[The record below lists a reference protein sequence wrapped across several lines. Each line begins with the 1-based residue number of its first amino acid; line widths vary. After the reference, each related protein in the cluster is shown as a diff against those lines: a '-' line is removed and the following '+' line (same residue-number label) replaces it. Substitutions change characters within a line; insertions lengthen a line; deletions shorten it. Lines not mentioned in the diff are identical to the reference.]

1 MVKILHILGAR
12 PNFMKAAPVISELK
26 KLRKFNQILIHT
38 GQHFDEEMSDVF
50 FLQLKIP
57 KPKHKLSL
65 ESKTAASQIGEI
77 ITKLEKILTK
87 EKPKLVIVYGDVNS
101 TVAAAITSN
110 KLGIKLCH
118 IESGLRSLDKT
129 MPEEINRIITDK
141 LADLH
146 FVTENSAIK
155 NLKKENIPESSIFF
169 VGNTMIDSLEI
180 FLKKGPPPTL
190 VLPEEKYCLTTFHR
204 PSNVDTKKD
213 LKKIIN
219 ILNWTSKNINIVFP
233 VHPRT
238 LNNLEKFNL
247 SGSLQKNSKILLKPP
262 SSYTEFLFLTKEASF
277 VITDSGGIQEEC
289 SHLNTPCLTLRK
301 NTERPITISQGS
313 NILVD
318 SIDEIRNMYIDIK
331 NGTFKKSKNI
341 KFWDGK
347 ASQRIAKIIYEK
359 LS

>member
-1 MVKILHILGAR
+1 MVKILHVLGAR

-26 KLRKFNQILIHT
+26 KLQKFNQVLVHT
-38 GQHFDEEMSDVF
+38 GQHFDKEMSDVF
-50 FLQLKIP
+50 FFQLKIP

-101 TVAAAITSN
+101 TIAAAITSN

-118 IESGLRSLDKT
+118 VESGLRSFDRT
-129 MPEEINRIITDK
+129 MPEEINRTITDS

-146 FVTENSAIK
+146 FTTEESAIK

-180 FLKKGPPPTL
+180 FLKKSRSPITTL
-190 VLPEEKYCLTTFHR
+190 PKEKYCLTTFHR

-213 LKKIIN
+213 LKKTID
-219 ILNWTSKNINIVFP
+219 ILNWTSKNINVVFP

-238 LNNLEKFNL
+238 FNNLKKFNL
-247 SGSLQKNSKILLKPP
+247 LGSLEKNSKILIKPP
-262 SSYTEFLFLTKEASF
+262 SSYAEFLLLAKEAKF

-313 NILVD
+313 NVLVD
-318 SIDEIRNMYIDIK
+318 SIDEIRNMYIKIK
-331 NGTFKKSKNI
+331 DGTFKKSKNI
-341 KFWDGK
+341 KLWDGK

>member
-1 MVKILHILGAR
+1 MVKILHVLGAR

-26 KLRKFNQILIHT
+26 KLQKFNQVLVHT
-38 GQHFDEEMSDVF
+38 GQHFDKEMSDVF
-50 FLQLKIP
+50 FFQLKIP

-101 TVAAAITSN
+101 TIAAAITSN

-118 IESGLRSLDKT
+118 VESGLRSFDRT
-129 MPEEINRIITDK
+129 MPEEINRTITDS

-146 FVTENSAIK
+146 FTTEESAIK

-180 FLKKGPPPTL
+180 FLKKSRSPITTL
-190 VLPEEKYCLTTFHR
+190 PKEKYCLTTFHR

-213 LKKIIN
+213 LKKTID
-219 ILNWTSKNINIVFP
+219 ILNWTSKNINVVFP

-238 LNNLEKFNL
+238 FNNLKKFNL
-247 SGSLQKNSKILLKPP
+247 LGSLEKNSKILIKPP
-262 SSYTEFLFLTKEASF
+262 SSYAEFLLLAKEAKF

-301 NTERPITISQGS
+301 NTERPRV
-313 NILVD
+313 IL
-318 SIDEIRNMYIDIK
+318 R
-331 NGTFKKSKNI
+331 
-341 KFWDGK
+341 
-347 ASQRIAKIIYEK
+347 
-359 LS
+359 